1 MLIAMNPKSLSDFF
15 ILNEDVDEIIEVLN
29 TINFKKAN

>member
-1 MLIAMNPKSLSDFF
+1 MDPKSLSDFF